1 MTESKNKHLTEL
13 IELLQSHTFE
23 EQEGNRIAKLLNKI
37 DRAFIAADFKVNR
50 TLSDKKIITN
60 VLNKTIQDL
69 EEKSVALELQKKLLE
84 EQSRFKE
91 QLFANVSHE
100 LRTPLNGILGMSYLL
115 EETPLETT
123 QKSYV
128 DVIKSSA
135 DNLLV
140 IINDLLNLSKINA
153 GQIKINL
160 EPFSTEK
167 FYSDLHGLLNI
178 KAQEKC
184 LSLNFYVSPNI
195 PKYLL
200 GDRTRLYQVLLN
212 LLNNAIKFTHYGSV
226 TLSTSIESFENDG
239 VKLKFEIIDTGIG
252 IPFEKLNTIF
262 DSFTQVHNSQ
272 DFVYEGT
279 GLGLNIVKKLLDL
292 MKGDIEVNSEINV
305 GTTFSVKIPFQ
316 IPSDSLIHQYHEQQT
331 RLSIPQSWIT
341 KKILYIE
348 DNKANL
354 LYAQNMFA
362 NWNIQIDIAE
372 DLKEAQ
378 QMLSTKRYDCILSD
392 VKLPDGNGLDFI
404 KQLREH
410 IGGINQHTPVIVLTA
425 GANEKGENMSKKLN
439 IISYIGK
446 PFPPATIIKSLNL
459 VFATNMSRANLN
471 AHQQLSGG
479 AIQSTV
485 NHQNY
490 LTHLR
495 KLMNNNRENMA
506 EMINIFLNQLPE
518 TLKGLET
525 GIQLADWEK
534 VHFEAHKIKSSIMV
548 IGLTKLESLIMKI
561 NQYSKK
567 RENLYQ
573 IPALYN
579 SFKKQALIEVQE
591 LNKAKEDLLNH
602 A

>member
-1 MTESKNKHLTEL
+1 MPEPKNKYLTEL
-13 IELLQSHTFE
+13 TELLQSQNFE
-23 EQEGNRIAKLLNKI
+23 EQDERRIAKLLKKI
-37 DRAFIAADFKVNR
+37 EREFTYAEFKVNR
-50 TLSDKKIITN
+50 TLSDKTIITN
-60 VLNKTIQDL
+60 VLNKTIENL
-69 EEKSVALELQKKLLE
+69 EEKSVALKHQKKLLE
-84 EQSRFKE
+84 EQSKFKE

-115 EETPLETT
+115 EETTLEPI
-123 QKSYV
+123 QESYV

-160 EPFSTEK
+160 EPFGTEK

-178 KAQEKC
+178 KAQEKN

-212 LLNNAIKFTHYGSV
+212 LLNNAIKFTHYGSIS
-226 TLSTSIESFENDG
+226 LSTSIENFNQDG
-239 VKLKFEIIDTGIG
+239 VNLKFEVADTGIG
-252 IPFEKLNTIF
+252 ISSDKLNTIF
-262 DSFTQVHNSQ
+262 DSFTQVHDSQ

-279 GLGLNIVKKLLDL
+279 GLGLNIVKKLLNL
-292 MKGDIEVNSEINV
+292 MNGEIEVKSEINA
-305 GTTFSVKIPFQ
+305 GTTFTVKIPFQ
-316 IPSDSLIHQYHEQQT
+316 IPSDTLIHQYQEQQT

-341 KKILYIE
+341 KKIIYIE

-354 LYAQNMFA
+354 LYARNMFA
-362 NWNIQIDIAE
+362 NWNIQIETAE
-372 DLKEAQ
+372 DLKEAAQ
-378 QMLSTKRYDCILSD
+378 KLSSQKYDCILSD
-392 VKLPDGNGLDFI
+392 VKLPDGDGLSFI
-404 KQLREH
+404 KSLRENLNA
-410 IGGINQHTPVIVLTA
+410 INQHTPVIVMTA
-425 GANEKGENMSKKLN
+425 GANEKDANLAKELN

-471 AHQQLSGG
+471 AQQLSNGN
-479 AIQSTV
+479 IQSTAI
-485 NHQNY
+485 QKDY
-490 LTHLR
+490 LGHLR
-495 KLMNNNRENMA
+495 KLMNNNRKNMT
-506 EMINIFLNQLPE
+506 EMINIFLAQLPE
-518 TLKGLET
+518 TLKNIEV
-525 GIQLADWEK
+525 GIQSAEWEK

-548 IGLTKLESLIMKI
+548 IGLTKLEGLIVKI
-561 NQYSKK
+561 NQFSKK
-567 RENLYQ
+567 KENLYQ

-579 SFKKQALIEVQE
+579 SFKKQALLEVQE
-591 LNKAKEDLLNH
+591 LNKAKEGLLDH